1 MSTSALCDWMAR
13 KGAELTKVA
22 VGRDA
27 YGGHMLCATADLAEG
42 EIAVRV
48 PLSAMLTLD
57 VARRSPAG
65 QALLAASSAVPSAQ
79 ALLTAYLLDEKR
91 RPGSP
96 IAPYL
101 DTLPEAFPTVPVFCP
116 QDVLP
121 LLRGSLAATLL
132 VRRREAILRE
142 VLAVRRAVPSL
153 RGASIGEL
161 FWANSAVITRVF
173 GVTIAGSPT
182 EALVPIADM
191 MNHRRPPD
199 AIWTYDEALGAFVI
213 RAARAIRAGEE
224 IYGSYGRKAN
234 HRYFVHYGFAL
245 ASGADDEAEVRLSV
259 PEGAQR
265 RGAKIGALG
274 RAFGSG
280 EAYRVSSR
288 VRGDPMLRTFSFLR
302 TACAGNGELA
312 RALRLLSDGELVPP
326 LSHRNEAAAL
336 ALLHG
341 ACVEALGRFDS
352 PLGDDDDAQLAR
364 PDLPVQARSAVLVRR
379 GEKRLLHACLR
390 LTDTAI
396 PMLRLPRRRFFT
408 EAVFYRGD
416 ALTTSY
422 LMDVAMALAPRDA
435 RRVPERSVGL

>member
-1 MSTSALCDWMAR
+1 MSTSALTDWMVR
-13 KGAELTKVA
+13 QGAELTKVA
-22 VGRDA
+22 LARDA
-27 YGGHMLCATADLAEG
+27 YGGRMMVAAADIRDG
-42 EIAVRV
+42 ELVVRV

-65 QALLAASSAVPSAQ
+65 QAVLSAGIQGPSAQ
-79 ALLTAYLLDEKR
+79 ALLTAYLLEEKR
-91 RPGSP
+91 RDNSP

-101 DTLPEAFPTVPVFCP
+101 ATLPAAFPTVPVFCP

-121 LLRGSLAATLL
+121 LLKGSLAARLL
-132 VRRREAILRE
+132 VRQREAVLRE
-142 VLAVRRAVPSL
+142 VLALRRAVPAL
-153 RGASIGEL
+153 RAASIGEL
-161 FWANSAVITRVF
+161 FWGSTVVVTRVF
-173 GVTIAGSPT
+173 GVTIGGSPT

-199 AIWTYDEALGAFVI
+199 VSWTFDEAMGAFVI
-213 RAARAIRAGEE
+213 RAVRDIQSGEE
-224 IYGSYGRKAN
+224 ICGSYGRKAN

-245 ASGADDEAEVRLSV
+245 AEGADDEAEVRLSIPESV
-259 PEGAQR
+259 PR
-265 RGAKIGALG
+265 RGAKQHALS
-274 RAFGSG
+274 RAFGS
-280 EAYRVSSR
+280 EETYRVSSR
-288 VRGDPMLRTFSFLR
+288 VRADANLRTLSFLR
-302 TACAGNGELA
+302 TACANSGETN
-312 RALRLLSDGELVPP
+312 RALRLLADGELVPP

-352 PLGDDDDAQLAR
+352 PLEDDDLALLAR
-364 PDLPVQARSAVLVRR
+364 PDLPPQSRNAVLVRR
-379 GEKRLLHACLR
+379 GEKRLLRAYLR

-422 LMDVAMALAPRDA
+422 LMDAAMALAPRDA
-435 RRVPERSVGL
+435 RRVPANHAGL

>member
-1 MSTSALCDWMAR
+1 MSTSALTDWMAR

-22 VGRDA
+22 LGRDEH
-27 YGGHMLCATADLAEG
+27 GGRMLCATADITEG
-42 EIAVRV
+42 ELLVQV
-48 PLSAMLTLD
+48 PLQAMVTLD

-65 QALLAASSAVPSAQ
+65 QAVLAAATEPPSANV
-79 ALLTAYLLDEKR
+79 LLTAHLLDEKR

-101 DTLPEAFPTVPVFCP
+101 ESLPAAFPTVPVFCP

-121 LLRGSLAATLL
+121 LLRGSLAARLL
-132 VRRREAILRE
+132 IRRREAVLRE
-142 VLAVRRAVPSL
+142 VLALRRAVPAL
-153 RGASIGEL
+153 RGASIAEL
-161 FWANSAVITRVF
+161 FWGSTAVITRVF
-173 GVTIAGSPT
+173 GVTIGGAAT
-182 EALVPIADM
+182 EALVPFADM

-199 AIWTYDEALGAFVI
+199 ASWTFDEALGSFVI
-213 RAARAIRAGEE
+213 RASRDIRAGEE
-224 IYGSYGRKAN
+224 ICGSYGRKAN

-245 ASGADDEAEVRLSV
+245 EAGADDEAEVHLSV
-259 PEGAQR
+259 PGAAPKR
-265 RGAKIGALG
+265 AAKVAALH
-274 RAFGSG
+274 RAFGPD

-288 VRGDPMLRTFSFLR
+288 VRADTNLRTLSFLR
-302 TACAGNGELA
+302 TACANSGEVG
-312 RALRLLSDGELVPP
+312 RALRPLADGELVPP
-326 LSHRNEAAAL
+326 LSHRNEAASL

-341 ACVEALGRFDS
+341 ACIEALGRFDS
-352 PLGDDDDAQLAR
+352 PLEGDDEALLAR
-364 PDLPVQARSAVLVRR
+364 PDLPPASRSAVLVRR
-379 GEKRLLHACLR
+379 GEKRLLRAYLR

-435 RRVPERSVGL
+435 RRVPASHVGA